1 MHYLGADDAAPNPAV
16 VELLAS
22 DALECVVLCPSN
34 PYLSIGP
41 ILGVPGLRRAL
52 ETCRAPIVVVSP
64 VIGGRAVKGPT
75 VKLMQEL
82 GVEVSPRSI
91 ARHYAGLIDG
101 LVLDTADAAL
111 APTVGVPALVVPTLM
126 QTLEDREQ
134 LARAALAFG
143 RTLAPSQRSRR
154 ARA

>member
-1 MHYLGADDAAPNPAV
+1 M
-16 VELLAS
+16 
-22 DALECVVLCPSN
+22 
-34 PYLSIGP
+34 
-41 ILGVPGLRRAL
+41 
-52 ETCRAPIVVVSP
+52 
-64 VIGGRAVKGPT
+64 
-75 VKLMQEL
+75 
-82 GVEVSPRSI
+82 

-134 LARAALAFG
+134 LARAALACG

-154 ARA
+154 TRA